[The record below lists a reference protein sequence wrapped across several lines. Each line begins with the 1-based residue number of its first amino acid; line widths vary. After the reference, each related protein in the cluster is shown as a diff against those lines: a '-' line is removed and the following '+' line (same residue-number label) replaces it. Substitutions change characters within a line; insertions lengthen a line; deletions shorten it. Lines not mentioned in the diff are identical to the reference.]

1 MSTAHA
7 PANPEG
13 PFACSLARL
22 RGDEGS
28 VSTEIALT
36 YMPLM
41 VLAALAII
49 ACLRLVSADSD
60 VHAAAAAAARQASL
74 ARTPAGAVAGG
85 QDAAAA
91 TLQGRK
97 MTCLPHTTSVNTGD
111 MAPGG
116 QVSVTVV
123 CTVHLEDLFGLGLPG
138 AMTLQGT
145 ASQPVDRY
153 IGRALGFGITEGTW
167 STNPRVGDA

>member
-1 MSTAHA
+1 MAEA
-7 PANPEG
+7 PTNPERS
-13 PFACSLARL
+13 FASRLTRL
-22 RGDEGS
+22 RADEGS
-28 VSTEIALT
+28 VSTEIALA
-36 YMPLM
+36 YVPLM

-85 QDAAAA
+85 KDAAAA
-91 TLQGRK
+91 TLQGRNV
-97 MTCLPHTTSVNTGD
+97 TCQPHTASISTGE

-116 QVSVTVV
+116 QVSATVV

-138 AMTLQGT
+138 SLTLSGS
-145 ASQPVDRY
+145 ASQPVDHY
-153 IGRALGFGITEGTW
+153 IGSI
-167 STNPRVGDA
+167 P

>member
-1 MSTAHA
+1 MSRAT
-7 PANPEG
+7 PSNPKRRL
-13 PFACSLARL
+13 ARHLARL
-22 RGDEGS
+22 RDDEGS

-36 YMPLM
+36 YVPLM

-49 ACLRLVSADSD
+49 ACLRLASANSD

-85 QDAAAA
+85 KETAAA
-91 TLQGRK
+91 TLQSRN
-97 MTCLPHTTSVNTGD
+97 MTCQPHTTTVNTGG

-138 AMTLQGT
+138 AVTLSGT
-145 ASQPVDRY
+145 ASQPIDRY
-153 IGRALGFGITEGTW
+153 IG
-167 STNPRVGDA
+167 SMP

>member
-1 MSTAHA
+1 M
-7 PANPEG
+7 
-13 PFACSLARL
+13 
-22 RGDEGS
+22 
-28 VSTEIALT
+28 ALT
-36 YMPLM
+36 YVPLM

-74 ARTPAGAVAGG
+74 ARTPAGAAAGG

-91 TLQGRK
+91 TLQGRN
-97 MTCLPHTTSVNTGD
+97 MTCQPHTTTVNAGQ

-116 QVSVTVV
+116 QVSATVV

-138 AMTLQGT
+138 SVTLSGT

-153 IGRALGFGITEGTW
+153 VG
-167 STNPRVGDA
+167 SNP

>member
-1 MSTAHA
+1 VSTAEA
-7 PANPEG
+7 TAKSG
-13 PFACSLARL
+13 GMLTRRLSRL

-36 YMPLM
+36 YVPLM
-41 VLAALAII
+41 VLAALAIV

-91 TLQGRK
+91 TLQGRN
-97 MTCLPHTTSVNTGD
+97 MTCQPHTTSISTGG

-116 QVSVTVV
+116 QVSATVV

-138 AMTLQGT
+138 TVTLSGT

-153 IGRALGFGITEGTW
+153 IG
-167 STNPRVGDA
+167 SNS